1 MALPYSFVAAVALF
15 RRTLRAVPRSM
26 LDPSAV
32 AYFQP
37 LTNSVGFPSLVLP
50 EGVAVEQDTVAG
62 VPGEWLVPENGD
74 QDSLLLWAHG
84 GGFMFCSPGTH
95 RQFLA
100 KVADRSKCS
109 VFCPD
114 YRKPPSNPFPE
125 PGMDVWKS
133 FKALHN
139 KHRDIFLGGDSA
151 GGNLALEVARKAC
164 EEGSNLQASGV
175 VLLSPWVD
183 LSDTSSESWVQY
195 EDIDFIPA
203 EQAGVIAEIYAGTA
217 SLEDP
222 AVSPALRTKWPK
234 HFPPVLLEYAG
245 AEVFRNQIE
254 RLERALEKSGV
265 EVLAHCEAGQV
276 HVYPI
281 LDFLAPEA
289 PMSEGFFSRLD
300 QFLGRKEWC

>member
-32 AYFQP
+32 TYFQP

-50 EGVAVEQDTVAG
+50 KGIAVEQDTVAG
-62 VPGEWLVPENGD
+62 VPGEWLLPENGD

-114 YRKPPSNPFPE
+114 YRKPPANPFPE
-125 PGMDVWKS
+125 PGMDVWNS
-133 FKALHN
+133 FKALHS
-139 KHRDIFLGGDSA
+139 KHRDVFLGGDSA
-151 GGNLALEVARKAC
+151 GGNLALEVARKTC
-164 EEGSNLQASGV
+164 EEGSNLKASGV

-183 LSDTSSESWVQY
+183 LSDTSSESWAQY

-203 EQAGVIAEIYAGTA
+203 EQAGVVAEIYAGTA

-222 AVSPALRTKWPK
+222 AVSPARRTQWPK

-245 AEVFRNQIE
+245 AEVFRSQIE
-254 RLERALEKSGV
+254 RLEKALEKSGV
-265 EVLAHCEAGQV
+265 EVLAHCEDGQV

-300 QFLGRKEWC
+300 QFLGRKESP